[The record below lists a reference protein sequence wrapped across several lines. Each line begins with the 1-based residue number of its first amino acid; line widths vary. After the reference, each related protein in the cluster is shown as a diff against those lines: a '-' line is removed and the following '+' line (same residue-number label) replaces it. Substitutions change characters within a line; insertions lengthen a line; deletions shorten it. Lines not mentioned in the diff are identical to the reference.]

1 MEEDVAFKHG
11 PTPTLTMDF
20 LSRIENADPYVADLS
35 EDDSGPSWGHS
46 QFTSGNMT
54 LTSVLQS
61 WESIG
66 STEMACHL
74 IAASIKTCKV
84 ARHICFEQKI
94 TTGSYLSDAYL
105 QNLVEVLWTLWKKA
119 GGVRRIVFFTDIDK

>member
-1 MEEDVAFKHG
+1 LDDFPSIPHATDLLGAMEEDVAFKHR
-11 PTPTLTMDF
+11 PTPMLTMDF
-20 LSRIENADPYVADLS
+20 LLRIENADPYVADLS
-35 EDDSGPSWGHS
+35 EDDSGLSWGHS

-66 STEMACHL
+66 STEMACRL

-84 ARHICFEQKI
+84 A
-94 TTGSYLSDAYL
+94 
-105 QNLVEVLWTLWKKA
+105 
-119 GGVRRIVFFTDIDK
+119 